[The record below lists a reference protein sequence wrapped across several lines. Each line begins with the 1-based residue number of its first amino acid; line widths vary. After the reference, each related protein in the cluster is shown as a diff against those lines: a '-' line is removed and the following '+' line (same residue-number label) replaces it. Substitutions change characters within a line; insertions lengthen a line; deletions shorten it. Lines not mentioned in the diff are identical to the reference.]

1 MASFTNQASLRYRG
15 SVIASN
21 VVTGELL
28 VSVTMTKTS
37 TDESYTAGQRVS
49 YAIGIDNN
57 TGALEGLTLTD
68 DLGAIVIGGQT
79 RYPLTYVDGSV
90 RLFIDGELQT
100 APTVSTAQGLQ
111 FDGINIPA
119 GSSAVLLYD
128 AQVTEYAPLGSGSTI
143 ENTVT
148 LTGDSLT
155 EPITA
160 QYSLAVLEDALL
172 SVVKSVTPTSVQ
184 PDEPLSYSF
193 LLQNS
198 GNLPAQEGL
207 VLEDVFYP
215 VLTGL
220 RVTLNGALLTEDTDY
235 SYDDQTGEFAT
246 VAGKITVPAAT
257 FTQDPVSGVW
267 TTTPGEALVV
277 VTGTV

>member
-184 PDEPLSYSF
+184 QDEPLSYSF